1 MLVELVNGSPK
12 ARDYEG
18 NRLLINYHEI
28 WRSLILCMV
37 IRNGKPKSSKIF
49 ILIYIG
55 MENTKFHFH
64 THLNVAAY
72 SQSFETIIFGKI
84 GQMWEGCLSVITF
97 SDLGK
102 THFRDSYEKLHL
114 ILLLVSALHF
124 LVWLLCR
131 DLHSH
136 FLTEDQVLSTSW
148 SGCFV

>member
-1 MLVELVNGSPK
+1 
-12 ARDYEG
+12 
-18 NRLLINYHEI
+18 
-28 WRSLILCMV
+28 MV
-37 IRNGKPKSSKIF
+37 IRNGKHKSSKFF

-102 THFRDSYEKLHL
+102 MHFRDSYEKLHL
-114 ILLLVSALHF
+114 ILFLVSALHF

-131 DLHSH
+131 DLRSH
-136 FLTEDQVLSTSW
+136 FLTEDQVKCSPLPGSVALF
-148 SGCFV
+148 G

>member
-1 MLVELVNGSPK
+1 
-12 ARDYEG
+12 
-18 NRLLINYHEI
+18 
-28 WRSLILCMV
+28 MV

-102 THFRDSYEKLHL
+102 MHFRDSYEKLHL
-114 ILLLVSALHF
+114 ILFLVSALHF

-131 DLHSH
+131 DLRSH
-136 FLTEDQVLSTSW
+136 FLTEDQVKCSPLPGSVALF
-148 SGCFV
+148 G